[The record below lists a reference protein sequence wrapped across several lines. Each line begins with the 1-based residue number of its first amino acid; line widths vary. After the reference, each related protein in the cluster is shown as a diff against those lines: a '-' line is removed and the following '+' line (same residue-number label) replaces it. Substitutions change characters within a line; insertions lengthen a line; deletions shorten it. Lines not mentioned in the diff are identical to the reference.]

1 MPARRISRLRVKELH
16 AAGKAD
22 GEIAALLGCA
32 RSTVRAVRLLLRLK
46 TNDRR
51 YRGWTGREEKEL
63 ATALSDGER
72 YADIARRLGRT
83 YASVALKALK
93 LELVGE
99 GRGRPTPTGILIR
112 AWDAFAR
119 GLSAPAVAG
128 LLGCHR
134 KTAWKYRRRMPADW
148 HPRTPEAR

>member
-72 YADIARRLGRT
+72 YADIARGW
-83 YASVALKALK
+83 
-93 LELVGE
+93 G
-99 GRGRPTPTGILIR
+99 GPTPR
-112 AWDAFAR
+112 WRSRPSSWNWSAR
-119 GLSAPAVAG
+119 GGAG
-128 LLGCHR
+128 
-134 KTAWKYRRRMPADW
+134 RRRPAS
-148 HPRTPEAR
+148 